1 MFITNTCAPSSNF
14 QNLSRKFSKNKA
26 LVVHTAPIRAVQMIF
41 AAIPDR
47 KFAAKGAEQQFL
59 FLFFLTNF
67 SVCSQSGYH
76 PWEVAIVPRK
86 I

>member
-1 MFITNTCAPSSNF
+1 VCSKFEFYC
-14 QNLSRKFSKNKA
+14 SRIA
-26 LVVHTAPIRAVQMIF
+26 DEL

-47 KFAAKGAEQQFL
+47 KLAAKGAEQQLFFF
-59 FLFFLTNF
+59 FLFFTDFL
-67 SVCSQSGYH
+67 VCSQSGYH